1 MYNEVLPPI
10 DQNGHIKK
18 ATAVN
23 SAEGVKRRKP
33 SYTVGRIIKWYTH

>member
-1 MYNEVLPPI
+1 MYNKVLPPI

-33 SYTVGRIIKWYTH
+33 FYTVGRIIKWYPN